1 MMARKKHPGGRK
13 PQGEYSELAVHMS
26 MRMPKRMHKRLTAEA
41 RARKRSATQELL
53 RRLDNSFKEDERK
66 ERDPAM
72 QALCFLIAE
81 TAHQV
86 VGPHS
91 FIMGTNTETPLS
103 EGDWR
108 STPFF
113 FRAFKLAVA
122 QILDALQPPG
132 DVKAPRVNASL
143 FPVET
148 ATQEGE
154 ESYAAWLK
162 RSFESPEARADY
174 TSRQVLGSLM
184 EVSKQSIE
192 ALDERARLLE
202 HRFPASHLREHYGMV
217 NAVKDLQ
224 IPKSK

>member
-1 MMARKKHPGGRK
+1 MMTRKKHPGGRK

-26 MRMPKRMHKRLTAEA
+26 MRMPKQMHKRLTAEA

-66 ERDPAM
+66 TRDPAM

-86 VGPHS
+86 VGPHE
-91 FIMGTNTETPLS
+91 FNTGTKTETPMG

-108 STPFF
+108 SNPFF

-132 DVKAPRVNASL
+132 DADAPRVRTEMLPA
-143 FPVET
+143 
-148 ATQEGE
+148 ATQEGAPL
-154 ESYAAWLK
+154 AAWLK

-174 TSRQVLGSLM
+174 AAMQVLGSLM

-192 ALDERARLLE
+192 ALNESASLL
-202 HRFPASHLREHYGMV
+202 RRMGNASHLREHYGMV

-224 IPKSK
+224 ISKSK